1 MTITKVERDGAFRFH
16 VQGEMTFTKVKELL
30 QHSYELF
37 SAVQEF
43 EVDLSQVDHADSAG
57 LALVLE
63 WMAQA
68 SERNAKVV
76 FTGIPESMVSIAR
89 LCQVESLLEGYTS
102 AIKQG
107 KVE

>member
-16 VQGEMTFTKVKELL
+16 VQGDMTFSSVKDLL
-30 QHSYELF
+30 QRSTELF
-37 SAVQEF
+37 SSVDEL

-68 SERNAKVV
+68 GERNAKIV

-89 LCQVESLLEGYTS
+89 LCQVESLLDGCS
-102 AIKQG
+102 
-107 KVE
+107 

>member
-16 VQGEMTFTKVKELL
+16 VQGDMTFSSVKDLL
-30 QHSYELF
+30 RCSNELF
-37 SAVQEF
+37 PSVQEF

-63 WMAQA
+63 WKAQA
-68 SERNAKVV
+68 AERNARVV

-89 LCQVESLLEGYTS
+89 LCQVESLLEGCT
-102 AIKQG
+102 
-107 KVE
+107 

>member
-16 VQGEMTFTKVKELL
+16 VQGEMTFSSVKELL
-30 QHSYELF
+30 LHSKQLF
-37 SAVQEF
+37 SAVEEL

-68 SERNAKVV
+68 AERNARIV
-76 FTGIPESMVSIAR
+76 FTGVPESMVSIAR
-89 LCQVESLLEGYTS
+89 LCQVASLLEECT
-102 AIKQG
+102 
-107 KVE
+107 

>member
-1 MTITKVERDGAFRFH
+1 MTITKVERDGEFRFH
-16 VQGEMTFTKVKELL
+16 VQGDMTFSSVKNLL
-30 QHSYELF
+30 QRSNELF
-37 SAVQEF
+37 SSIEAL

-68 SERNAKVV
+68 AERNARIV

-89 LCQVESLLEGYTS
+89 LCHVESLLNE
-102 AIKQG
+102 AI
-107 KVE
+107 

>member
-16 VQGEMTFTKVKELL
+16 VQGDMTFSSVKDLL
-30 QHSYELF
+30 QRSTELF
-37 SAVQEF
+37 SSVDEL

-68 SERNAKVV
+68 GERNAKIV
-76 FTGIPESMVSIAR
+76 FTGNPESMISIAR
-89 LCQVESLLEGYTS
+89 LCQAESLLDGCS
-102 AIKQG
+102 
-107 KVE
+107 

>member
-16 VQGEMTFTKVKELL
+16 VQGEMTFSSVKDLL
-30 QHSYELF
+30 LHSNKLF
-37 SAVQEF
+37 SAVEEL

-68 SERNAKVV
+68 AERNARIV
-76 FTGIPESMVSIAR
+76 FTGVPESMVSIAR
-89 LCQVESLLEGYTS
+89 LCQVESLLEECT
-102 AIKQG
+102 
-107 KVE
+107 